1 MKSIGKVLILGD
13 SYSTFLGYVP
23 TGFDYWYSETI
34 RPDHGVQTVDN
45 TWWKKLMDSVDGELV
60 LNSSWSGT
68 TVCHTGWR
76 GEDCRHKSFVA
87 RLDKLIAEGFFETNK
102 IDTVIVYGGTNDY
115 WSGAP
120 FGETMHGEVPVEELY
135 KFAPAV
141 CYLLD
146 KLREI
151 LPSGR
156 IIYMANKFFR
166 QNFIDTIRHATEA
179 SKSEMLIVPDVDLKD
194 GHPTA
199 VGMTQ
204 IKDAVYEIL

>member
-23 TGFDYWYSETI
+23 TGFDYWYSEKI
-34 RPDHGVQTVDN
+34 HPDNGVQTVDN

-76 GEDCRHKSFVA
+76 GEDYRHKSFVA
-87 RLDKLIAEGFFETNK
+87 RLDKLIAEGFFDTNK
-102 IDTVIVYGGTNDY
+102 IDTVLVYGATNDS
-115 WSGAP
+115 WIGVP
-120 FGETMHGEVPVEELY
+120 LGEKVHGDVSTEELFS
-135 KFAPAV
+135 FAPAV

-146 KLREI
+146 KLREV
-151 LPSGR
+151 LPLGR
-156 IIYMANKFFR
+156 IIYITNKFLR
-166 QNFIDTIRHATEA
+166 PGIIDAISHATEVT
-179 SKSEMLIVPDVDLKD
+179 KSEMLLLPDIDLKD

-199 VGMTQ
+199 TGMTQ